1 MNKTL
6 RTFILLALVTL
17 MCMSIAIV
25 VSAEANIPS
34 ATSDFYVNDF
44 AGVFTEDEKAALMTN
59 AVSLANEHNGIQVV
73 VTTVKSLEGDT
84 VENYAYRMYNQYG
97 IGKDDMGLLILLATE
112 DRQIRVEVG
121 RAMEGYINDS
131 KAGRFMDKYAIPYL
145 KENKFNEGL
154 ISLQQAFI
162 TEIKSCVTSEQT
174 TENTPSIEINI
185 DWGAVLF
192 TILIVAASGG
202 IIWLVIFIVNKTR
215 KKKQEKDE
223 YIQGLKDEISSL
235 NNKIERLNS
244 EIDSKQYT
252 IDTLKLEKRQM
263 HDEIKAKQDEINAQV
278 KSLESFKSR
287 HKRILA
293 IYPDADKRVDEMIEA
308 EKVARDKAAA
318 DKVDEL
324 IASVINLQPDKDL
337 VDRLESIQRK
347 IDSLNSDEA
356 KYLQSDMT
364 RFNILCSKC
373 NKLKRE
379 YEQKVEEERRRR
391 LTEQRKE
398 KATDITRQLLGI
410 VAAIGIVRSS
420 HISRLRDAKALYEN
434 LDTETRSY
442 VDASA
447 ISKIEEMLRRAKRIK
462 EDEEEAERR
471 RRREEEE
478 RRRREEDERRRR
490 QASSYST
497 SSYRPGSSS
506 HGSFGGFGGRSG
518 GGGASRGF

>member
-6 RTFILLALVTL
+6 RTLILFVIVTL
-17 MCMSIAIV
+17 MC
-25 VSAEANIPS
+25 VSGITVAFAEVNIPS

-44 AGVFTEDEKAALMTN
+44 AGVFSEAEKGKLMEN

-73 VTTVKSLEGDT
+73 ITTVNSLDGNS
-84 VENYAYRMYNQYG
+84 VEDYAYKMYNQYG

-121 RAMEGYINDS
+121 RAMEGYINDA

-162 TEIKSCVTSEQT
+162 EEIKNCVTSDGT
-174 TENTPSIEINI
+174 TENNVDIDINI

-192 TILIVAASGG
+192 TILIIAASGG
-202 IIWLVIFIVNKTR
+202 LIFFVIFIVSKIR
-215 KKKQEKDE
+215 KKKQEKEE
-223 YIQGLKDEISSL
+223 YIRSLRGEIETL
-235 NNKIERLNS
+235 NNRIVRLNS
-244 EIDSKQYT
+244 T
-252 IDTLKLEKRQM
+252 IDTEQRTIDNLKLEKRHM
-263 HDEIKAKQDEINAQV
+263 QDEINATNE
-278 KSLESFKSR
+278 SLATLRSR

-293 IYPDADKRVDEMIEA
+293 IYPDADKKVDEMIEA
-308 EKVARDKAAA
+308 EKVARDKEAAK
-318 DKVDEL
+318 KVDDL
-324 IASVINLQPDKDL
+324 IASVINLAPDKVL
-337 VDRLESIQRK
+337 VDRLASIKRK

-356 KYLQSDMT
+356 KYLQSDMS

-391 LTEQRKE
+391 LTEQRKD
-398 KATDITRQLLGI
+398 KAADITKQLLGI
-410 VAAIGIVRSS
+410 IATIGVVRSS
-420 HISRLRDAKALYEN
+420 HISKLRNAKNIYEN

-447 ISKIEEMLRRAKRIK
+447 ISKIDEMLRRAKRIK
-462 EDEEEAERR
+462 QDEEEEDDR

-478 RRRREEDERRRR
+478 QRRR
-490 QASSYST
+490 QASYNST
-497 SSYRPGSSS
+497 SSYRHSS
-506 HGSFGGFGGRSG
+506 GGFGGFGGRSG

>member
-1 MNKTL
+1 MNKVL
-6 RTFILLALVTL
+6 RTLVLLALVTL
-17 MCMSIAIV
+17 MCVSSVIA
-25 VSAEANIPS
+25 VSAEPNIPS

-44 AGVFTEDEKAALMTN
+44 AGVFTEDEKAALITN

-121 RAMEGYINDS
+121 RAMESYVNDA

-162 TEIKSCVTSEQT
+162 TEIKSSVTSEQT
-174 TENTPSIEINI
+174 TEKTPSIEINI

-202 IIWLVIFIVNKTR
+202 IIWIVIFVVNKAR
-215 KKKQEKDE
+215 KKKEEKEE

-235 NNKIERLNS
+235 DNKIERLNL
-244 EIDSKQYT
+244 T
-252 IDTLKLEKRQM
+252 IDTHQRTIDNLKLEKRHM
-263 HDEIKAKQDEINAQV
+263 HDEINATNE
-278 KSLESFKSR
+278 SLATLRSR
-287 HKRILA
+287 YKRILT
-293 IYPDADKRVDEMIEA
+293 IYPDADKRVDEMIIA
-308 EKVARDKAAA
+308 EKVARDKDAAS
-318 DKVDEL
+318 KVDEL
-324 IASVINLQPDKDL
+324 IASVINLIPDKDL
-337 VDRLESIQRK
+337 VGKLESIQRK

-356 KYLQSDMT
+356 RYLQSDMS

-398 KATDITRQLLGI
+398 KATDITKQLLGI
-410 VAAIGIVRSS
+410 IAAVGIVRSS
-420 HISRLRDAKALYEN
+420 HISKLRDAKELYEN
-434 LDTETRSY
+434 LDRETRSY
-442 VDASA
+442 VDPSA
-447 ISKIEEMLRRAKRIK
+447 ISKIEELFRRAKRIK
-462 EDEEEAERR
+462 QDEE
-471 RRREEEE
+471 EEEE
-478 RRRREEDERRRR
+478 RRRREEEERRRR

-506 HGSFGGFGGRSG
+506 HGGFGGFGGRSG
-518 GGGASRGF
+518 GGGSSRGF

>member
-1 MNKTL
+1 MNKIFRNL
-6 RTFILLALVTL
+6 ILLTLIILVCVSSVT
-17 MCMSIAIV
+17 IAF
-25 VSAEANIPS
+25 AEANIPS

-44 AGVFTEDEKAALMTN
+44 AGVFTEAEKAKLVTN
-59 AVSLANEHNGIQVV
+59 AVTLANEHDGIQVV
-73 VTTVKSLEGDT
+73 ITTVKSLEGDT

-121 RAMEGYINDS
+121 RAMEGYVNDA

-154 ISLQQAFI
+154 ISLQEAFI
-162 TEIKSCVTSEQT
+162 TEIKSCVTSEGT
-174 TENTPSIEINI
+174 TENNNGIDINI

-202 IIWLVIFIVNKTR
+202 IIWFVIFIVNKAK
-215 KKKQEKDE
+215 KKKQEKEE

-235 NNKIERLNS
+235 NNRIARLNS
-244 EIDSKQYT
+244 T
-252 IDTLKLEKRQM
+252 IDTHQRTIDNLKLEKKYM
-263 HDEIKAKQDEINAQV
+263 QDEINA
-278 KSLESFKSR
+278 KLESLESFRSR

-318 DKVDEL
+318 GKADEL
-324 IASVINLQPDKDL
+324 IASVINLQPDKEL
-337 VDRLESIQRK
+337 VDKLESIQRK

-356 KYLQSDMT
+356 KYLKSDMS
-364 RFNILCSKC
+364 RFNILYSKC
-373 NKLKRE
+373 SKLKRE

-398 KATDITRQLLGI
+398 KAADITRQLLGI

-420 HISRLRDAKALYEN
+420 HVSKLRDAKSLYEN
-434 LDTETRSY
+434 LDTETRGY
-442 VDASA
+442 VDAAA
-447 ISKIEEMLRRAKRIK
+447 ISKIEELFRRAKRIK
-462 EDEEEAERR
+462 QDEEEAEER

-478 RRRREEDERRRR
+478 RRRRLT
-490 QASSYST
+490 SSYST
-497 SSYRPGSSS
+497 SSYRHGSSGHS
-506 HGSFGGFGGRSG
+506 SFGGFGGRSG
-518 GGGASRGF
+518 GGGSSRGF